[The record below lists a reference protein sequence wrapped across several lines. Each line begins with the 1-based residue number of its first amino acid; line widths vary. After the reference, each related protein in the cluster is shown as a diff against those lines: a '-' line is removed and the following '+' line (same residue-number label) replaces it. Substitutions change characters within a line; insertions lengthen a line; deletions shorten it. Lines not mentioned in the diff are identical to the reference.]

1 MSVLTPLTS
10 STEIFEPKTEHFH
23 AFEKIKEL
31 LLKEPLFSNL
41 IREDATKLLWVDA
54 ASSSGCLGA
63 VLAQQIEG
71 VGTDQYLYEYLDL
84 EDKVHQVIYNTKL
97 PYQPAH
103 LYTRFPIEKKRITLV
118 KTVPPRS
125 TERDPLH
132 GFTSENWHDSLFWSI
147 ISLMV
152 LYNCKV
158 PSSTIELRKMATA
171 ELKKGILAIKLK
183 NISFNNVHQ
192 EYKAYLDEFEA
203 GRHTVDEN
211 LFLAQA
217 LALALHLC
225 FIFISSLQKHRGRKI
240 FKFNQSSTKPPLIFG
255 IYQFEEKIIFT
266 PYFLNKNLEFNID
279 NLKNSLSLKISS
291 SGI

>member
-1 MSVLTPLTS
+1 MPDPRRLEKIKTAKFPTSKKEIHSFLGLVNSIRRVVPFQVTAEMSVLTPLTS

-84 EDKVHQVIYNTKL
+84 EDKVHQVIYDTKL

-103 LYTRFPIEKKRITLV
+103 LYTRFPIEKKRITFV
-118 KTVPPRS
+118 KTVPPQS

-171 ELKKGILAIKLK
+171 ELKKGILAINPLRTSWS
-183 NISFNNVHQ
+183 ISIDRKSKVVT
-192 EYKAYLDEFEA
+192 AI
-203 GRHTVDEN
+203 V
-211 LFLAQA
+211 
-217 LALALHLC
+217 
-225 FIFISSLQKHRGRKI
+225 FIFSK
-240 FKFNQSSTKPPLIFG
+240 FKFDIYPP
-255 IYQFEEKIIFT
+255 
-266 PYFLNKNLEFNID
+266 
-279 NLKNSLSLKISS
+279 
-291 SGI
+291 